1 MSVLETAENKRDE
14 ELLRRIRGFDFFAC
28 EASFHSSCRKQ
39 YQRSQTRWWSANE
52 ENKRGQENLEESR
65 RTAFTK
71 VCDVIEKKKSQS
83 SKNHETF

>member
-1 MSVLETAENKRDE
+1 MSVLETAENKKDE
-14 ELLRRIRGFDFFAC
+14 KLLQRIRGFDFFEC
-28 EASFHSSCRKQ
+28 EVGFHSSCRRQ
-39 YQRSQTRWWSANE
+39 YQRSSTHWRSASE

-71 VCDVIEKKKSQS
+71 VCDVIGKNHPR